1 MRDTRAGQAAG
12 RRATH
17 AAKLARR
24 LPAACGHR
32 SPRRLVVD
40 RRRGSDAVGHAD
52 GPSGPLRGRAHR
64 GARGGP
70 LLRRQ
75 LRTKSTLATWP
86 SRRRLSDPLGGCA
99 RPRSSFFFSPS
110 SSSPLFLSCS
120 LRGPEARGHRSKCAA
135 VRLGSGVR
143 GDMGHGRCRRLEAGG
158 RALEA
163 PKRLPIVPH
172 QRLPGG
178 SEWRRKI
185 ASEPQSGL
193 NGQWAQEAPYDG
205 PALSGGPR
213 CRRSRPPTRP

>member
-1 MRDTRAGQAAG
+1 MLCALRDTRAGQAAG

-99 RPRSSFFFSPS
+99 RPRSSFFSPPS

-135 VRLGSGVR
+135 VRLGSGVW
-143 GDMGHGRCRRLEAGG
+143 GPGGHGTWEMQEAGG
-158 RALEA
+158 WR
-163 PKRLPIVPH
+163 
-172 QRLPGG
+172 QGPGG
-178 SEWRRKI
+178 S
-185 ASEPQSGL
+185 
-193 NGQWAQEAPYDG
+193 QEAPD
-205 PALSGGPR
+205 
-213 CRRSRPPTRP
+213 RPPPEAPRRLRVAPQDCLRASERPQWAMGPGSPL